1 MNKMSFFSSIILFFT
16 FSAFALPLYAAD
28 SAVTVSAQGAVSVKP
43 DMAELRIQLIDRAR
57 TAEQSAALS
66 AKKHKTVQQALRAV
80 GVSINDTGTKSFS
93 IRQEWEWNNS
103 TRKRNFKGYV
113 ATHVLHVLVKNLDD
127 VGRVIDA
134 SVRAGANE
142 IPIIRFTSSEYE
154 KKRREALVKA
164 VENAKKDAQIM
175 AMASGLS
182 LGKLL
187 DMQHEYNP
195 VYPVHGM
202 AQGRAEKAL
211 SSTVPTEIFPSEQD
225 VKVSVHCRWS
235 LVGK

>member
-1 MNKMSFFSSIILFFT
+1 MSFFSSIILFFA

-28 SAVTVSAQGAVSVKP
+28 SAVTVSAQGVVSVKP
-43 DMAELRIQLIDRAR
+43 DMAELRIQLIDKAR
-57 TAEQSAALS
+57 TAEQSVAIS
-66 AKKHKTVQQALRAV
+66 AKKYKTVQQALRTIN
-80 GVSINDTGTKSFS
+80 VSANDARTKSFS
-93 IRQEWEWNNS
+93 VRQEWEWNNS
-103 TRKRNFKGYV
+103 TQKRVFKGYV
-113 ATHVLHVLVKNLDD
+113 ATHVLHVIVENLDD

-142 IPIIRFTSSEYE
+142 IPVIRFTSSKYE
-154 KKRREALVKA
+154 EKRREALVEA
-164 VENAKKDAQIM
+164 VENAKKDAQTM

-187 DMQHEYNP
+187 DMQHEFSP
-195 VYPVHGM
+195 VYPLHGM

-225 VKVSVHCRWS
+225 INVSVHCRWS